1 MTRRKSDITR
11 PDKRIGARIE
21 TLAYLFDVSVQTVLN
36 AVAKG
41 AIKPSA
47 EVFGVKL
54 YHVPS
59 VERAIF
65 GEYAF
70 HEAEMPEAA
79 APDDPPAA
87 RDPYLEGINAAQKVH
102 RIRPAS

>member
-1 MTRRKSDITR
+1 MTRRKSDIAR

-21 TLAYLFDVSVQTVLN
+21 TVAYLFDVSVQTVLN

-41 AIKPSA
+41 SIKPSA

-54 YHVPS
+54 YHVAS

-65 GEYAF
+65 GARVF
-70 HEAEMPEAA
+70 NEAEMPEADEA
-79 APDDPPAA
+79 IPPATT
-87 RDPYLEGINAAQKVH
+87 DPYLEGINAAQTVH
-102 RIRPAS
+102 RTRPAR